1 MSRNVVGLL
10 AAVATTTSV
19 LAGMVH
25 GHLEPFVIVSSGLA
39 SGLVRASPC
48 HLQKNS
54 IFCSYRKPH
63 VVATADSLS

>member
-25 GHLEPFVIVSSGLA
+25 GHLEPFVIVRSGLA
-39 SGLVRASPC
+39 SGLAACLALPSSKK
-48 HLQKNS
+48 LY
-54 IFCSYRKPH
+54 F
-63 VVATADSLS
+63 L